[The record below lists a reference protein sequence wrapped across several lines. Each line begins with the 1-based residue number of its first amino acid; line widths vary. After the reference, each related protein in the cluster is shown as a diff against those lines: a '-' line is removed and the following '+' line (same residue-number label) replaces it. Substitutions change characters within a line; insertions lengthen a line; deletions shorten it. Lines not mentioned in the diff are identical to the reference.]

1 MFRRPS
7 KICESSY
14 ESLPYHWLRGIERED
29 TRVDGIEV
37 QWISQSCKKSLR
49 HTRLRRFQRRIDG
62 SVASAFASLGTQ
74 VISIVPRWLERE
86 GLTVYQGAEPI
97 YCNDLAERKHLM
109 LRRPTPSFVIPAGSA
124 LGTSCSTCLPA
135 VRSSPSWFVRLSI
148 STTPEDVA
156 SPLMLQMETA
166 VEAGLLQPQV
176 FARVHSFETADA
188 LEESLAKEYPKGGAK
203 VRDSESGLPER
214 SRRPAVAD

>member
-1 MFRRPS
+1 M
-7 KICESSY
+7 KICFIGS
-14 ESLPYHWLRGIERED
+14 GIERED

-37 QWISQSCKKSLR
+37 QSIAR
-49 HTRLRRFQRRIDG
+49 VVRNHFHTLVFGG
-62 SVASAFASLGTQ
+62 SSVGLMEAFASAFASLGGK

-86 GLTVYQGAEPI
+86 GLVYQGAEPI

-109 LRRPTPSFVIPAGSA
+109 FEETDAVLCYPGGVGTWDELFDLLARR
-124 LGTSCSTCLPA
+124 A
-135 VRSSPSWFVRLSI
+135 VEAELVCPPVYLYNW
-148 STTPEDVA
+148 EKYYA
-156 SPLMLQMETA
+156 PLMLQMETA

-188 LEESLAKEYPKGGAK
+188 LEESLAEEYPKGGAK
-203 VRDSESGLPER
+203 VRDSESGLPEW